1 MRKSRFAESLLKA
14 RSKGEITSPSVISL
28 YGVHRVTIEPGSEMK
43 EMFAKT
49 QATLEEINK
58 TLKKLAGK
66 DEQTVQIVKEVLL
79 QALKEPV
86 LEKQET
92 IVKPIEPVRK
102 KLDMRVMNK
111 ETPKTPRSPRKQLAW
126 KRFGDSKYLRYREKD
141 GKLFLSYAGSVVETT
156 WDEVERIAK
165 LRHVSV
171 RSEEITKLVGKNA
184 PAQRRAAVSG
194 FIKKV
199 VSGEVSR
206 EIDPDAV
213 FRPMLTSYSTRPDPN
228 CGKAEGTLE
237 A

>member
-1 MRKSRFAESLLKA
+1 MSEELNTSTTQEQDSTHKE
-14 RSKGEITSPSVISL
+14 GITLPDFNFSIQVDVFLTADPS
-28 YGVHRVTIEPGSEMK
+28 
-43 EMFAKT
+43 
-49 QATLEEINK
+49 
-58 TLKKLAGK
+58 
-66 DEQTVQIVKEVLL
+66 L
-79 QALKEPV
+79 QAALDKIADVIQEPV

-111 ETPKTPRSPRKQLAW
+111 GTPKTPRSPRKQLAW
-126 KRFGDSKYLRYREKD
+126 KRFSDSKYLRYREEN

-184 PAQRRAAVSG
+184 PTQRRAAVSG

-199 VSGEVSR
+199 VAGEVSR
-206 EIDPDAV
+206 EIDPDEELEKNFAKLEAEEDPDAA

-228 CGKAEGTLE
+228 CGKVEGTLE

>member
-1 MRKSRFAESLLKA
+1 MSEELN
-14 RSKGEITSPSVISL
+14 TSTTQEQDSTHKEGNTLPDFNFSIRVDVFLTADPS
-28 YGVHRVTIEPGSEMK
+28 
-43 EMFAKT
+43 
-49 QATLEEINK
+49 
-58 TLKKLAGK
+58 
-66 DEQTVQIVKEVLL
+66 L
-79 QALKEPV
+79 QAALDKIADVIQEPV

-111 ETPKTPRSPRKQLAW
+111 GTPKTPRSPRKQLAW
-126 KRFGDSKYLRYREKD
+126 KRFSDSRYLRYREEN

-206 EIDPDAV
+206 EIDPDAA
-213 FRPMLTSYSTRPDPN
+213 FRPVLTSYSTRPDPN
-228 CGKAEGTLE
+228 CGKVGGTLE

>member
-1 MRKSRFAESLLKA
+1 MSEELN
-14 RSKGEITSPSVISL
+14 TSTTQEQDST
-28 YGVHRVTIEPGSEMK
+28 HK
-43 EMFAKT
+43 EGN
-49 QATLEEINK
+49 TLPDFNLSIQVDVFL
-58 TLKKLAGK
+58 TA
-66 DEQTVQIVKEVLL
+66 DPTL
-79 QALKEPV
+79 QAALDKIADVIQEPV
-86 LEKQET
+86 LEKRET

-111 ETPKTPRSPRKQLAW
+111 GTPKTPRSPRKQLAW
-126 KRFGDSKYLRYREKD
+126 KRFSDSKYLRYREKD

-206 EIDPDAV
+206 EIDPDAT

-228 CGKAEGTLE
+228 CGKVEGTLE